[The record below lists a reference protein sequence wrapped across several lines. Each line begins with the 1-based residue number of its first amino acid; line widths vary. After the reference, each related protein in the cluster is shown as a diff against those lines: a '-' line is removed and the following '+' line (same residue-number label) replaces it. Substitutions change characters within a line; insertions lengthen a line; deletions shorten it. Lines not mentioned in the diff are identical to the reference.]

1 MERITVVKIG
11 GNVIDSPEATARFV
25 EAFAALEGP
34 KLLVHGGG
42 KLATRLAAQLGI
54 ESRMV
59 DGRRITDR
67 ETLDVVTMVYAG
79 LINKSGSSRP
89 CRPLAA
95 ARSGCRAPTAMPSP
109 RCGVRPEPST
119 TAMWA
124 TSPRGRERRIAA
136 HAARC
141 GLTPVFSA
149 ITCDGRGTLL
159 NTNADSVASAVAVAA
174 SRIAPTQLVFCFE
187 KAGGAARRGGRTE
200 RHRRNHARHP
210 PRCVPKGRSARGC
223 CPRSTGRCA
232 PSPAAWRAWSSSR
245 PRRCS
250 TRAARRSGVDE
261 TIAQTVMERLNELQA
276 EAVALLEKLVATP
289 SVSRDEAR
297 TADLL
302 RGPPRGARHRRRAA
316 VQQRLCARRIST
328 PRSPRCCSTRT
339 TTRCVPRRR
348 GRATLSRRRGR
359 GERLYGLG
367 ANDAGASV
375 AALTAAFRHY
385 YDAELPF
392 NLLLALSG
400 EEECMGEHG
409 TRALLPALGPIDMA
423 LVGEPTRMRAAVGE
437 RGLVVLDCTAHGRAG
452 HAARDEG
459 INALSIA
466 ADDIAWL
473 RGYRFERCSPLL
485 GPIRMTATQI
495 EAGTQHNVVP
505 AECRFVVDVRTTD
518 AYTNEETVEIVRRHM
533 RSEAVPRSTRIRASA
548 VAPEHPLVGG
558 GRGARRRTLRLAHH
572 VGHGAHGVP
581 VAQNGRGRFGAL
593 AYGRRIRAPQRS
605 GAGGW
610 KVTYVTL
617 PNWRKRY

>member
-79 LINKSGSSRP
+79 LINKR
-89 CRPLAA
+89 LVAA
-95 ARSGCRAPTAMPSP
+95 LSAAGCRAIGLSGADGDAVTSVRRAAGAVDYGYVGDIAEG
-109 RCGVRPEPST
+109 GVNVELLRT
-119 TAMWA
+119 LLDA
-124 TSPRGRERRIAA
+124 
-136 HAARC
+136 

-187 KAGGAARRGGRTE
+187 KAGVLRDVGTSGASSPKSRPT
-200 RHRRNHARHP
+200 P
-210 PRCVPKGRSARGC
+210 TPRCVPKGRSARGC

-276 EAVALLEKLVATP
+276 EAVALLERLVATP

-302 RGPPRGARHRRRAA
+302 TGHLAAHGIAAERLYNNVYARAA
-316 VQQRLCARRIST
+316 HFDAAKPTLLLNSHHDTVRPTAAW
-328 PRSPRCCSTRT
+328 TRD
-339 TTRCVPRRR
+339 PFA
-348 GRATLSRRRGR
+348 ATWE

-367 ANDAGASV
+367 ANDAGVSV

-459 INALSIA
+459 INALYIA

-548 VAPEHPLVGG
+548 VAPEHPLVG
-558 GRGARRRTLRLAHH
+558 AAAAL
-572 VGHGAHGVP
+572 GVE
-581 VAQNGRGRFGAL
+581 RFVSPTTSDMAL
-593 AYGRRIRAPQRS
+593 MAFPS
-605 GAGGW
+605 LKMGAGDSARSH
-610 KVTYVTL
+610 TADEYVL
-617 PNWRKRY
+617 RSEVEQGVEGYIRYIAELAKRY

>member
-1 MERITVVKIG
+1 
-11 GNVIDSPEATARFV
+11 
-25 EAFAALEGP
+25 
-34 KLLVHGGG
+34 
-42 KLATRLAAQLGI
+42 
-54 ESRMV
+54 
-59 DGRRITDR
+59 
-67 ETLDVVTMVYAG
+67 
-79 LINKSGSSRP
+79 
-89 CRPLAA
+89 
-95 ARSGCRAPTAMPSP
+95 
-109 RCGVRPEPST
+109 
-119 TAMWA
+119 
-124 TSPRGRERRIAA
+124 
-136 HAARC
+136 
-141 GLTPVFSA
+141 
-149 ITCDGRGTLL
+149 
-159 NTNADSVASAVAVAA
+159 
-174 SRIAPTQLVFCFE
+174 
-187 KAGGAARRGGRTE
+187 
-200 RHRRNHARHP
+200 
-210 PRCVPKGRSARGC
+210 
-223 CPRSTGRCA
+223 
-232 PSPAAWRAWSSSR
+232 
-245 PRRCS
+245 
-250 TRAARRSGVDE
+250 
-261 TIAQTVMERLNELQA
+261 MERLNELQA

-302 RGPPRGARHRRRAA
+302 RGHLAAHGIAAERLYNNVYARAA
-316 VQQRLCARRIST
+316 HFDAAKPTLLLNSHHDTVRPTAAW
-328 PRSPRCCSTRT
+328 TRD
-339 TTRCVPRRR
+339 PFA
-348 GRATLSRRRGR
+348 ATWE

-409 TRALLPALGPIDMA
+409 TRALLPALEPIDMA

-459 INALSIA
+459 INALYIA

-548 VAPEHPLVGG
+548 VAPEHPLVG
-558 GRGARRRTLRLAHH
+558 AAAAL
-572 VGHGAHGVP
+572 GVE
-581 VAQNGRGRFGAL
+581 RFVSPTTSDMAL
-593 AYGRRIRAPQRS
+593 MAFPS
-605 GAGGW
+605 LKMGAGDSARSH
-610 KVTYVTL
+610 TADEYVL
-617 PNWRKRY
+617 RSEVEQGVEGYIRYIAELAKRY